1 MVATLP
7 ADLDNPADVDMET
20 VFLLG
25 GCTLCHGALVG
36 LGGLRLGVDNWQ
48 AELVDVASTCDG
60 TLLADTG
67 NPAGSLL
74 YLKTTGMQDCGG
86 SMPAGL
92 VNSTLTADGAGLI
105 YTWIRN
111 LAADTS
117 TVIANPADSD
127 VASIFASEG
136 CYLCH
141 GNGEQSAGL
150 NLEAADWKD
159 RLVGVAAG
167 SVSDGGVCTG
177 TGSVRVAARDAAA
190 SLLYQKITRTH
201 TCGDSMPFGATLRAK
216 DAATI
221 ANWINNL

>member
-1 MVATLP
+1 MTAALP
-7 ADLDNPADVDMET
+7 TDLDMPVDADLET

-36 LGGLRLGVDNWQ
+36 LGGLRLGVDDWQ
-48 AELVDVASTCDG
+48 AELVGVTSSDVCTGSVRVVAGDAST
-60 TLLADTG
+60 
-67 NPAGSLL
+67 SLL

-92 VNSTLTADGAGLI
+92 SNFTLTADGAGLI

-117 TVIANPADSD
+117 TVIANPTDSA
-127 VASIFASEG
+127 VASIFAADG

-141 GNGEQSAGL
+141 GNDEQSAGL
-150 NLEAADWKD
+150 NLQAADWKD
-159 RLVGVAAG
+159 QLVGIAAG
-167 SVSDGGVCTG
+167 STSDGGVCTG
-177 TGSVRVAARDAAA
+177 SRVVAGDAAS
-190 SLLYQKITRTH
+190 SLLVQKVTRTQG
-201 TCGDSMPFGATLRAK
+201 CGDSMPFGATLRAN

-221 ANWINNL
+221 ANWIDNL